1 MIYLLFGEDKY
12 GRDRFYSGLKEKLG
26 FVNDSINLTFHRN
39 TFEVGKIILEASSL
53 PFLSDRRMIVLEG
66 VFKSKDKNFLDTFAT
81 WLENVPDF
89 TDIVIIDNDTPDKRL
104 KIYKN
109 ISKFGEIHEFK
120 PMSVA
125 DIVSYIKKRV
135 LEKSG
140 TIDELTARNLQFAC
154 GTDLNSVNNE
164 IDKLIAYNPNIS
176 TINVDLLVDAGYFN
190 RIFDLTDA
198 ISSKNSKKALY
209 HLEKLL
215 SIGEEPLGILGMIGG
230 QVRNL
235 LLVRDL
241 HEHRLNEFEIQSR
254 TKLHQFVVQKSL
266 GQIRYFTMPQLLT
279 MHEAVLKTDSMIKQ
293 GFGDPTTLLERLVIR
308 LSKKEA

>member
-12 GRDRFYSGLKEKLG
+12 GRDRYFSELKNKLG
-26 FVNDSINLTFHRN
+26 FVNDSINLTSHRN
-39 TFEVGKIILEASSL
+39 SFDVGKIILEASSL

-66 VFKSKDKNFLDTFAT
+66 VFKSKDKSFLDTFAK

-89 TDIVIIDNDTPDKRL
+89 TDIVIIDNDAPDKRL
-104 KIYKN
+104 KIFKN
-109 ISKFGEIHEFK
+109 ISKYGEIHEFK
-120 PMSVA
+120 PMSIA
-125 DIVSYIKKRV
+125 DIVSYIRNRV
-135 LEKSG
+135 SEKGG
-140 TIDELTARNLQFAC
+140 TIDAITARNLQFAC
-154 GTDLNSVNNE
+154 GSDLNSVNNE
-164 IDKLIAYNPNIS
+164 IDKLLAFEPNIS
-176 TINVDLLVDAGYFN
+176 TNNVNLLVDAGYFN

-198 ISSKNSKKALY
+198 ISSKNTNKALY

-235 LLVRDL
+235 LLVKDL
-241 HEHRLNEFEIQSR
+241 HEHRLSEFEIQSR
-254 TKLHQFVVQKSL
+254 TKLHQFVVQKSI

-279 MHEAVLKTDSMIKQ
+279 MHEAVLETDSMLKQ
-293 GFGDPTTLLERLVIR
+293 GFGDPITLLERLVIR